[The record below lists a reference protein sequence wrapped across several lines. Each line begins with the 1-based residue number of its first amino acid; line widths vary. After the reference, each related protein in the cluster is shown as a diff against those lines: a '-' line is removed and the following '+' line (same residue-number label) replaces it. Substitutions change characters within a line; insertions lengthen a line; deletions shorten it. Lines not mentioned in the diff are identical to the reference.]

1 MSPPFPQPAIVTA
14 IVSRNNNNDDSRF
27 DDYEDDVASM
37 LTQPLMHYND
47 DNDVDEYDNDEYSED
62 EEHAIVKPGAA
73 GGRSRSSSNRNN
85 NNKPKD
91 RMYRSTIFPGT
102 MLTGTVVGFLVQ
114 IISLCAYGLVLL
126 RWGDQGENDSSN
138 SSSISTTTTNQTTTV
153 VEGIIYFILSVLTQL
168 DLCIYVFLWLAFT
181 CTVTKTGMRLV
192 RNQISGSTV
201 SSSSSSSSSSSYL
214 PRRALF
220 LVGIS
225 FLVGIVM
232 GAFVAWTLTD
242 FYLGFPVPFLPIAG
256 TVLFDLFLCYVM
268 VQCYDILGQN
278 GGDDDNDDDNEEDDD
293 EEEDSAALGCC

>member
-1 MSPPFPQPAIVTA
+1 MSPPPPIFTA
-14 IVSRNNNNDDSRF
+14 IVSRNQNDDSRY

-47 DNDVDEYDNDEYSED
+47 DDVDEYGDEYSQD
-62 EEHAIVKPGAA
+62 EEHAIVKPAA
-73 GGRSRSSSNRNN
+73 SSSSSN

-91 RMYRSTIFPGT
+91 RSYRSTIFPGT

-126 RWGDQGENDSSN
+126 RWGDQEETDSSN
-138 SSSISTTTTNQTTTV
+138 SSSNTITSQTTATTV
-153 VEGIIYFILSVLTQL
+153 VEGILYAILSVLTQL

-192 RNQISGSTV
+192 RNQISGATG
-201 SSSSSSSSSSSYL
+201 SSSSSYL

-256 TVLFDLFLCYVM
+256 TVLFDLFLCYIM

-278 GGDDDNDDDNEEDDD
+278 GEDDEDDD
-293 EEEDSAALGCC
+293 EEEGGAASVCAVGCC